1 MAAERIKKGDIN
13 LCGSNDERRFV
24 EKSTKTITCN
34 RRFSKSLAWGSP
46 PHKKMAKRYLT
57 KAALRRVTEVEE
69 ITWQAFMESDFSRQP
84 KL

>member
-1 MAAERIKKGDIN
+1 MG
-13 LCGSNDERRFV
+13 L
-24 EKSTKTITCN
+24 
-34 RRFSKSLAWGSP
+34 P